1 VQDPEKPLNDG
12 AIRLPTVTPGM
23 NRIAPTSLNDSQDGK
38 VRFLRA
44 ETKDQVEEDNE
55 ILGRARKRLERCISA
70 EADNRRD
77 GLDDDKF
84 YSGDQ
89 WPADVRAR
97 RNSEKRPCLTMN
109 KLPVLVKQ
117 VTNDQRQNR
126 PTIDYHPIGDRG
138 DIDVARIYRGLVRD
152 IERQSRADRAYDT
165 GYESAARKGWGY
177 WRIITEYEAPDT
189 FDQVIRVK
197 RIRNAYSVYL
207 DPDNTEID
215 GSDAKFG
222 FITEMIERDEFKL
235 KWPKADPMPWVMGG
249 FGDSLKNWVDQYAI
263 RIAEYYEIIQEEREL
278 VLLENGFEGWRD
290 ELKKEVLDKFSIVSS
305 RRSLVPKI
313 WWYKITAKDIL
324 ERTEWPGRWIP
335 IVKVIGD
342 EIDIEGRVKLWGI
355 IRQAKDAQ
363 RAYNY
368 WRCLS
373 ISTPIPTPSGWTTM
387 GQLKTGDK
395 VFDENGAVCNIIGES
410 PVHINRECFRVE
422 FGNGTH
428 IVADADHPWKVLDK
442 VQKVSKIVWVPRV
455 VNTRD
460 LKPGD
465 HFISQAAPLN
475 LPESDFAIHP
485 YLLGVW
491 LGDGLTSE
499 PQISAGDLD
508 VEETRENIAK
518 LGYPVG
524 PIRVDHTANVFSVL
538 GVRHYFTE
546 LGLLGNKYLPQK
558 YLRAS
563 ESQRWA
569 LLQGLMDTDG
579 SINTKTYQCSFT
591 TTNQK
596 ISDGMMELL
605 TSLGIKGA
613 IIYRNRGMMRLPG
626 NVVRECAD
634 SHQISFSCPWWE
646 EVFRLHR
653 KASIQNKERPTHKLR
668 TKGPHKIVAV
678 ERTVSTPVKCIKVDS
693 ESHLFLA
700 GKGMIPTHNTSEM
713 ERVALAPKAP
723 FIIAEGQLE
732 GYEGSWK
739 EANNKSFAF
748 LPYKAT
754 EIHGHMVPP
763 PQRQQPVGVDAG
775 VVSAAQSAA
784 QDMLTTTGVRFDAT
798 LNERT
803 YDESGRALRELR
815 RSGDIGSFNL
825 IDNLMHSLRH
835 TGEIFADLIPKIYN
849 RPNRVLTILRDDD
862 TDEQVRVDPFGSK
875 PVHEDQNPETQR
887 VMRAFDP
894 TYGKYAVAV
903 TIGPSY
909 ATRRIE
915 TAESMMD
922 FLRAIPTSA
931 PLIADLVAKNQDWE
945 GSEEIAT
952 RLAKTLPPGLNQ
964 PEMRDVAP
972 EIQAMLG
979 QLQNQLQQM
988 TQERQQLISQLN
1000 DRNQDRQL
1008 ARERINRNFEVQ
1020 LLGVVQ
1026 KAQAAAT
1033 KVAAEDRRAE
1043 ADHLHDLAKEVLGL
1057 YTDLTKGSG
1066 ERQEGAI
1073 SNG

>member
-23 NRIAPTSLNDSQDGK
+23 NKIAPTSLNDSQDGK

-177 WRIITEYEAPDT
+177 WRIITEYESPDT

-249 FGDSLKNWVDQYAI
+249 FGDSLKNWVDQYAV

-335 IVKVIGD
+335 IVKCIGD
-342 EIDIEGRVKLWGI
+342 EIDIEGRVKLWGL

-363 RAYNY
+363 RMYNY
-368 WRCLS
+368 WR
-373 ISTPIPTPSGWTTM
+373 
-387 GQLKTGDK
+387 
-395 VFDENGAVCNIIGES
+395 
-410 PVHINRECFRVE
+410 
-422 FGNGTH
+422 
-428 IVADADHPWKVLDK
+428 
-442 VQKVSKIVWVPRV
+442 
-455 VNTRD
+455 
-460 LKPGD
+460 
-465 HFISQAAPLN
+465 
-475 LPESDFAIHP
+475 
-485 YLLGVW
+485 
-491 LGDGLTSE
+491 TSE
-499 PQISAGDLD
+499 
-508 VEETRENIAK
+508 T
-518 LGYPVG
+518 
-524 PIRVDHTANVFSVL
+524 
-538 GVRHYFTE
+538 
-546 LGLLGNKYLPQK
+546 
-558 YLRAS
+558 
-563 ESQRWA
+563 
-569 LLQGLMDTDG
+569 
-579 SINTKTYQCSFT
+579 
-591 TTNQK
+591 
-596 ISDGMMELL
+596 
-605 TSLGIKGA
+605 
-613 IIYRNRGMMRLPG
+613 
-626 NVVRECAD
+626 
-634 SHQISFSCPWWE
+634 
-646 EVFRLHR
+646 
-653 KASIQNKERPTHKLR
+653 
-668 TKGPHKIVAV
+668 
-678 ERTVSTPVKCIKVDS
+678 
-693 ESHLFLA
+693 
-700 GKGMIPTHNTSEM
+700 

-723 FIIAEGQLE
+723 YIIAEGQLE

-763 PQRQQPVGVDAG
+763 PQRQQPVGIDAG
-775 VVSAAQSAA
+775 VVSAAQNAG

-1026 KAQAAAT
+1026 KAQAAAI